1 MAYWVS
7 LRAKILEIFPSPSPE
22 IVERT
27 SILRWCT
34 VPLFTI
40 PSSPRLSRA
49 SSALWCALCSYL
61 HTSRITANAVVYNH
75 PQRIF
80 DSRSRYNTTFSFSFC
95 PKAFRSSPCTPPLR
109 SRTSAT
115 RIYGPSSATS
125 SLKASWLSL
134 SSLSSSSLP
143 AGYFT
148 FTH

>member
-7 LRAKILEIFPSPSPE
+7 LRAKILEIFPPPE
-22 IVERT
+22 IVGRT

-40 PSSPRLSRA
+40 PSSPHLSRA
-49 SSALWCALCSYL
+49 SPALWCALCSYL
-61 HTSRITANAVVYNH
+61 YTSRITAAAAVYNH
-75 PQRIF
+75 HRRIF

-95 PKAFRSSPCTPPLR
+95 PKAFRSSPPLR

-115 RIYGPSSATS
+115 RIYGSSSATS

-134 SSLSSSSLP
+134 SS
-143 AGYFT
+143 
-148 FTH
+148 